1 MLNRQLI
8 VTTTAL
14 GFVGGDLALQGVRV
28 GISPLEAGVAQ
39 RAEFNLRKAGLVR
52 EAREPSE
59 GFNEAEGLEHFSE
72 VLFVFW

>member
-1 MLNRQLI
+1 MPA
-8 VTTTAL
+8 AL

-39 RAEFNLRKAGLVR
+39 RAELTSARQGLVR
-52 EAREPSE
+52 EVRERSE